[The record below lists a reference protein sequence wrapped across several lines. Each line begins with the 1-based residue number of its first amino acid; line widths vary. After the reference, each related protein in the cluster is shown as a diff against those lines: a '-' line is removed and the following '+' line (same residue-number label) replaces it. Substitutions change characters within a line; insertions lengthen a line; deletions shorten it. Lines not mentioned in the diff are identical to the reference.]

1 MEIEPDSPDL
11 LNNLAGTYQMQ
22 GRTEEAYNLLSELS
36 SNYPDYLFPIIS
48 LARLKIKKGE
58 IAEAEALLKPLI
70 SRKRF
75 QFSEFSNFCTAQI
88 EFFMAKKDKDSARK
102 WLQMWDNFDPE
113 NPDLLPWK
121 LKLDGDNL
129 LNKLKSM
136 VSGW

>member
-36 SNYPDYLFPIIS
+36 SKYPDYLFPIIS

-88 EFFMAKKDKDSARK
+88 ELFMAKKDKDSARK
-102 WLQMWDNFDPE
+102 WLQMWENLDPE
-113 NPDLLPWK
+113 NPELLPWK
-121 LKLDGDNL
+121 LKLDGNNL

>member
-1 MEIEPDSPDL
+1 M
-11 LNNLAGTYQMQ
+11 
-22 GRTEEAYNLLSELS
+22 
-36 SNYPDYLFPIIS
+36 
-48 LARLKIKKGE
+48 KIKKGE

-88 EFFMAKKDKDSARK
+88 ELFMAKKDKDSARK
-102 WLQMWDNFDPE
+102 WLQMWDNLDPE
-113 NPDLLPWK
+113 NPELLPWK

-136 VSGW
+136 VSDW